1 MTSPK
6 TGEPR
11 KWIKVSSDQRLSIRG
26 PYAQSDPWTSRH
38 NVFMRGSPAQAGHPN
53 FRDELVNVRWMQY
66 CEHHGLNPETAEPPA
81 MLFTDL
87 RQNIPHQYRDGCAVL
102 LTSSQIYH
110 HLSDRTLTPLELF
123 MNNGWPS
130 STILTGLND
139 LVPGW
144 PSAAPKTHRAAA
156 KPKAKASSSS
166 TPLSR
171 PRSRSHGP
179 PPSTVELA
187 SKKRKAGAGRKK
199 QCSST
204 ALDLAANGM
213 CLSDLFLI
221 MYTSVLSTDGG
232 MFENK
237 PDFNATFQTTLDDQR
252 AGPLVEVD
260 ASLDGPTIAEQ
271 VGIAAE
277 DVGEV
282 EGDEDEQHEDDDNE
296 D

>member
-1 MTSPK
+1 M
-6 TGEPR
+6 
-11 KWIKVSSDQRLSIRG
+11 
-26 PYAQSDPWTSRH
+26 
-38 NVFMRGSPAQAGHPN
+38 
-53 FRDELVNVRWMQY
+53 
-66 CEHHGLNPETAEPPA
+66 
-81 MLFTDL
+81 
-87 RQNIPHQYRDGCAVL
+87 L

-123 MNNGWPS
+123 MNNEWPS

-179 PPSTVELA
+179 PPSAVELA

-221 MYTSVLSTDGG
+221 MYTSVLSTDWG

-252 AGPLVEVD
+252 GLALWSRWTQASTDPLLPSKLVSQRRMS
-260 ASLDGPTIAEQ
+260 ARSRAMRTSSMRAMMTKIRANSPAILDVLGYICHRTGSSQEQ
-271 VGIAAE
+271 L
-277 DVGEV
+277 
-282 EGDEDEQHEDDDNE
+282 
-296 D
+296 